1 MLLIEKM
8 KHIEKLSNSQQLVV
22 DYMLEQKQCIR
33 EQTAKEIAATVYTSA
48 ATLTRLA
55 QRLGYKGFDEL
66 KHDFLREQEYLDRNI
81 SNIDANLPFYSVDG
95 YLTIANRIGSLMKET
110 IDDTLSLLNQKAL
123 HQAVEYI
130 KKADTIHIAAISFS
144 LIYAKDFQL
153 KMRRLGKKVEV
164 TELTGEQL
172 YTYPIIEP
180 NDIGFIISYSG
191 EIPLLK
197 EMASMYKEKRIPIIA
212 ITSLGEN
219 SIRSKADVVLEI
231 TTRER
236 LYSKIAEFS
245 TQTSMKMI
253 LDVLYSCYFQT
264 NYAKFL
270 RDRKELG
277 KRAEPGRYSTSR
289 ILDEE

>member
-8 KHIEKLSNSQQLVV
+8 EHIEKLSNSQQSVV
-22 DYMLEQKQCIR
+22 DYMLEQKQRIR
-33 EQTAKEIAATVYTSA
+33 EKTAKEIAMEVYTSA

-66 KHDFLREQEYLDRNI
+66 KHDFLREQEYLDRNTN
-81 SNIDANLPFYSVDG
+81 NIDANLPFYSVDG
-95 YLTIANRIGSLMKET
+95 YLTIANRIGNLMKET
-110 IDDTLSLLNQKAL
+110 IDDTLCLINQKAL
-123 HQAVEYI
+123 YQAVDYI
-130 KKADTIHIAAISFS
+130 VKANTIHIAAISFP
-144 LIYAKDFQL
+144 LLYAKDFQL
-153 KMRRLGKKVEV
+153 KMRRLGKKVEL

-172 YTYPIIEP
+172 YTYPIIEH
-180 NDIGFIISYSG
+180 NDIAIMISYSG

-197 EMASMYKEKRIPIIA
+197 EMATMYKEKGLSIIA

-219 SIRSKADVVLEI
+219 SIRNKADVVLEI

-245 TQTSMKMI
+245 TQTSMKLM
-253 LDVLYSCYFQT
+253 LDILYSCYFQT

-277 KRAEPGRYSTSR
+277 KRAEPGRFSTSH